1 MRRSLFNCMK
11 TLYLLC
17 LMIAASVLAVPGQT
31 PKPVKLKGQVVCSVC
46 WFEAK
51 DRKKTPY
58 GNDADIKCA
67 LDCSEE
73 GLPQALAVEDQKGFT
88 LYTMEPG
95 AFKPNGK
102 DFLDIVPKMVEVEGE
117 IRAEKDKRF
126 IKVNKL
132 TVLDE
137 KPVKPIPVSD
147 DAVLALKDLTGAEQ
161 SLAGYRGR
169 VVVLNFWATLC
180 EPCKKE
186 MPDLSAIQNDY
197 AALGV
202 QVIGA
207 AGDEAADGAK
217 VLKFIR
223 EFKVN
228 FPVWVGA
235 TTDDME
241 RFGVGTVLPATVV
254 INREGKIVWR
264 EIGIIKPTDVR
275 KKLDSILLPK
285 VNEAAKI
292 AKAGKAK
299 AGNSSLVPA

>member
-1 MRRSLFNCMK
+1 MKAILFI
-11 TLYLLC
+11 C
-17 LMIAASVLAVPGQT
+17 LTFAAFIVTASGQ
-31 PKPVKLKGQVVCSVC
+31 PAKPVKLKGQVVCSVC
-46 WFEAK
+46 WFESK

-58 GNDADIKCA
+58 GNAADITCA
-67 LDCSEE
+67 ADCSEQ
-73 GLPQALAVEDQKGFT
+73 GIPQALAVEDEKGFT
-88 LYTMEPG
+88 LYSMEPG
-95 AFKPNGK
+95 AFKPSGK

-117 IRAEKDKRF
+117 VRTEKDKRF
-126 IKVNKL
+126 IKVNSLK
-132 TVLDE
+132 VLDE
-137 KPVKPIPVSD
+137 TPVKPVPQSN
-147 DAVLALKDLTGAEQ
+147 DAVLALKDLTGADQ

-169 VVVLNFWATLC
+169 VVVLNFWATWC

-235 TTDDME
+235 KTEDME
-241 RFGVGTVLPATVV
+241 RFGVGTVLPATVIV
-254 INREGKIVWR
+254 DRDGKIVWR
-264 EIGIIKPTDVR
+264 EIGIVKPLELR
-275 KKLDSILLPK
+275 KKLDSLLLPK
-285 VNEAAKI
+285 VNEAAKV
-292 AKAGKAK
+292 AKANKPK
-299 AGNSSLVPA
+299 TGNSSLVPA